1 MSSAGL
7 LLRTRGVHRTLII
20 GCVFVVFVVLDVV
33 VDDLWETIV
42 NISRTVVTQILKMFN
57 YTLRLNCF
65 FSIIEI

>member
-1 MSSAGL
+1 MF
-7 LLRTRGVHRTLII
+7 II
-20 GCVFVVFVVLDVV
+20 GCVVLVFVVVDVV